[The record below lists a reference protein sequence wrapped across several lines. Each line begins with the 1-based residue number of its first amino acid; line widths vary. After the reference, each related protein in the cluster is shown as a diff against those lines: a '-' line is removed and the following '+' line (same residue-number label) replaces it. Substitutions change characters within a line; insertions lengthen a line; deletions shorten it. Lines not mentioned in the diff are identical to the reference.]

1 MTALA
6 LPLWIHLVPALA
18 IEASAAPQHP
28 RIRNGSWILNDA
40 GLRREVELSIG
51 SAAWH
56 VVIREQRMMQQRLQ
70 HSGR

>member
-6 LPLWIHLVPALA
+6 LPLGIRLVPALA
-18 IEASAAPQHP
+18 IEASAAPQHR
-28 RIRNGSWILNDA
+28 RIRNGSWIINDA

-56 VVIREQRMMQQRLQ
+56 VVIREQRMMQRRLQ

>member
-6 LPLWIHLVPALA
+6 LPLVLRLVPAFA
-18 IEASAAPQHP
+18 IEASANPQHR

-56 VVIREQRMMQQRLQ
+56 VVIREQRMMQRRLQ